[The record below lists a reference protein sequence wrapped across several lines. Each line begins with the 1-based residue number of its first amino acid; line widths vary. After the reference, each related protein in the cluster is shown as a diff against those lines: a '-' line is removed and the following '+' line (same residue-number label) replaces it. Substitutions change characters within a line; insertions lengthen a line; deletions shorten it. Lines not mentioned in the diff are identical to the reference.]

1 MKENVFDVLMYL
13 FENYFYE
20 EANIDPDRESL
31 EAELSQVGFGQPE
44 VTKAFDWLD
53 ALSDSRHL
61 PNVAA
66 ATATRVFTD
75 SECQRLDLECRGFLV
90 FLEQAGILT
99 GASRELVIDR
109 VMALE
114 DDGLDLDTLKW
125 VILMVLFSQ
134 PDQEEAYVWMESL
147 LFESPAQLLH

>member
-20 EANIDPDRESL
+20 EASMDPDRESL
-31 EAELSQVGFGQPE
+31 EAELSQAGFGRPE

-61 PNVAA
+61 PSVTAA
-66 ATATRVFTD
+66 SASRVFTD
-75 SECQRLDLECRGFLV
+75 SECQRLDVECRGFIL
-90 FLEQAGILT
+90 FLEQAGILS
-99 GASRELVIDR
+99 GSSRELVIDR
-109 VMALE
+109 VMAL
-114 DDGLDLDTLKW
+114 DDEPIDLDALKW

-147 LFESPAQLLH
+147 IFESPAQLLH

>member
-20 EANIDPDRESL
+20 EASVDPDRESL
-31 EAELSQVGFGQPE
+31 EAELSQAGFERPE
-44 VTKAFDWLD
+44 VTKACDWLD

-61 PNVAA
+61 PNFSAP
-66 ATATRVFTD
+66 TATRVFTD
-75 SECQRLDLECRGFLV
+75 SECLRLDLECRGFLV
-90 FLEQAGILT
+90 FLEQAGILSSS
-99 GASRELVIDR
+99 SRELVIDR
-109 VMALE
+109 VMAL
-114 DDGLDLDTLKW
+114 DDEPIDLDALKW

-147 LFESPAQLLH
+147 IFESPTQVLH